1 MRNIFNG
8 MAVTLLLTG
17 MASAADLPVPSTDF
31 PRPPKGPM
39 TFFLTSQGSGKGADL
54 GGLAGADAHCQKLA
68 TDAGAGQFTWHA
80 SLSTD
85 GRDGKPIVNARDRIG
100 KGPWRNAKSA
110 VIAKSVSDLHGDT
123 VAEGR
128 NGNLLNKATALSE
141 RGELIPGEG
150 DKPNKHDVLTGTQQD
165 GRAYKDKYDHTCSTW
180 TNGSDKGSAQLGHFD
195 RLSSFTSMSWN
206 SAHPSTGCSEEKLA
220 ATGSGGLF
228 YCFAVD
234 GK

>member
-80 SLSTD
+80 YLSTD

-100 KGPWRNAKSA
+100 KGPWYGAKGGK
-110 VIAKSVSDLHGDT
+110 IANGLSDLHGDT
-123 VAEGR
+123 LDEAR
-128 NGNLLNKATALSE
+128 LGNSLTRATALSE
-141 RGELIPGEG
+141 KG
-150 DKPNKHDVLTGTQQD
+150 DAVNGVGATPNVHDMLTGSKPD
-165 GRAYKDKYDHTCSTW
+165 GTAFTDAADHTCKNW
-180 TNGSDKGSAQLGHFD
+180 TSSAADGVAQLGHHD
-195 RLSSFTSMSWN
+195 RAGGGNISWN
-206 SAHPSTGCSEEKLA
+206 SVHPSRGCSQENLVS
-220 ATGSGGLF
+220 TGGAGLF

-234 GK
+234 AK